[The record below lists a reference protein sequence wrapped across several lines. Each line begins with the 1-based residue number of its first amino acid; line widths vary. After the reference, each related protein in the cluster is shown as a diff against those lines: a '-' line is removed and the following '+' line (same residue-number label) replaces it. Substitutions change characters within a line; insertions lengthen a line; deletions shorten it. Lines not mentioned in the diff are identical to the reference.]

1 MKRNKPQFSRLL
13 ELDRAIRA
21 GKYPNCLSFAA
32 TYECSQKTVQRD
44 IDYLKDQL
52 GAPLAYDRGKQG
64 YYYTASSW
72 FLPSLNLS
80 EGDLLALL
88 VGSKA
93 LEQYR
98 GTPMAAQVERVF
110 AKLAGMLPDKISIR
124 PELVFNRFSFT
135 SPPTKPIDV
144 DVWTCLV
151 RGLLTQT
158 VVRMIYR
165 SFEAQTSKAV
175 QLSPYHIANLQG
187 EWYVFGFSDVH
198 GELRQFALPRIE
210 KATLTERHFDLPAD
224 FDPAKM
230 LSKTFSRFV
239 LGETTHT
246 VRLLFDKE
254 IAPWVLERQW
264 HAQQKAIRRKN
275 GDVELSFAVAG
286 IFEVFRWV
294 LAWGRYAQ
302 VLAPQELKTMVA
314 DEVRHMNKRM
324 EATL

>member
-13 ELDRAIRA
+13 ELDRSIRA

-64 YYYTASSW
+64 YYYTSSSW
-72 FLPSLNLS
+72 FLPSLSLS

-135 SPPTKPIDV
+135 SPPTKPIDENI
-144 DVWTCLV
+144 WTCLV

-158 VVRMIYR
+158 VVKMVYR

-198 GELRQFALPRIE
+198 GELRQFAMPRVE
-210 KATLTERHFDLPAD
+210 KATLTEKHFDLPAD
-224 FDPAKM
+224 FDPAEM
-230 LSKTFSRFV
+230 LAKTFGRFV
-239 LGETTHT
+239 LGESTHA

-264 HAQQKAIRRKN
+264 HPKQKVSHRKN
-275 GDVELSFAVAG
+275 GDVELAIEVTG
-286 IFEVFRWV
+286 LFEVFRWV
-294 LAWGRYAQ
+294 LAWGHHVT
-302 VLAPQELKTMVA
+302 VLAPKELVTMVA
-314 DEVRHMNKRM
+314 DEVQLM
-324 EATL
+324 ATKNGRP